1 MHSKLWAARG
11 GFSGL
16 LRRLGIGL
24 AALVLAACAS
34 TVGSE
39 LTVFHEWP
47 AEVGERSFR
56 MVRAEGQADSIA
68 HANFE
73 RIVRAEL
80 IAAGFKETPN
90 PRFEVGFDYGTREF
104 HTRSAGGYYYP
115 PFFTPYFGFGF
126 GGPHTFLSFSAP
138 LAWSTYDRDERRYE
152 RRLSLTIRD
161 LAAQPPRRVY
171 EATALNTGLS
181 PDMTS
186 ALPYM
191 VRALLADFPGQSGST
206 RWVDVPLQAQQ
217 APSNGAPSN

>member
-11 GFSGL
+11 GLSGL
-16 LRRLGIGL
+16 LRRAALGL
-24 AALVLAACAS
+24 AALALAACAS

-47 AEVGERSFR
+47 SSVGERSFR
-56 MVRAEGQADSIA
+56 MVRADGQADSIA

-80 IAAGFKETPN
+80 IAAGFRETPN
-90 PRFEVGFDYGTREF
+90 PRFEVGFDYGSREYF
-104 HTRSAGGYYYP
+104 ARSVGYYP
-115 PFFTPYFGFGF
+115 PPYFHPYFGFGF
-126 GGPHTFLSFSAP
+126 GGPHAFMSFSAP
-138 LAWSTYDRDERRYE
+138 LSWWAYDRDERRYE
-152 RRLSLTIRD
+152 RRLSLTMRD

-171 EATALNTGLS
+171 EATAVNAGLS

-191 VRALLADFPGQSGST
+191 VRALLADFPGQSGTT
-206 RWVDVPLQAQQ
+206 RWVDVPVQGRQQ
-217 APSNGAPSN
+217 QSESRSQQ

>member
-1 MHSKLWAARG
+1 MHSKLWAACKG
-11 GFSGL
+11 LSGV

-24 AALVLAACAS
+24 GALALAACAS

-39 LTVFHEWP
+39 LTVFHDWP
-47 AEVGERSFR
+47 ASAGDRSFR
-56 MVRAEGQADSIA
+56 LVRSEGQADSLA

-80 IAAGFKETPN
+80 IAAGFRETPD
-90 PRFEVGFDYGTREF
+90 PRFEVGFHYGSREYF
-104 HTRSAGGYYYP
+104 IRSAGYYPP
-115 PFFTPYFGFGF
+115 PFFTPYVGFGY
-126 GGPHTFLSFSAP
+126 GGPHSFLSFSAP
-138 LAWSTYDRDERRYE
+138 LSWWAYDRDERRYE

-161 LAAQPPRRVY
+161 LASQPPRRVY
-171 EATALNTGLS
+171 EATAINTGFT

-206 RWVDVPLQAQQ
+206 RWIDIPVQPQKSQSD
-217 APSNGAPSN
+217 